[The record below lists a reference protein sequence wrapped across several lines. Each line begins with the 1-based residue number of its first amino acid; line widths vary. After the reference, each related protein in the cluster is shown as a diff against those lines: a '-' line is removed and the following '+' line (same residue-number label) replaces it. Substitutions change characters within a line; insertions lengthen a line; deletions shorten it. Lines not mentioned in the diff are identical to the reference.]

1 VSEAAGPE
9 RSTPTYWCPFWADGP
24 SCQCLPVASMSATM
38 HTPPEGLLMLIDCDR
53 CQVRGLA
60 CSDCVVSVL
69 LGEPAHAAELDGA
82 EQQAIDVLAEA
93 GLVPPLRLVVS
104 AGTDE
109 EPGETPPLN
118 LPGVRSAG

>member
-1 VSEAAGPE
+1 
-9 RSTPTYWCPFWADGP
+9 
-24 SCQCLPVASMSATM
+24 
-38 HTPPEGLLMLIDCDR
+38 MLIDCDR

-69 LGEPAHAAELDGA
+69 LGEPAQVAELDRA
-82 EQQAIDVLAEA
+82 EQRAIDVLAEA
-93 GLVPPLRLVVS
+93 GLVPPLRLVVR

-109 EPGETPPLN
+109 EPDKTPRLN

>member
-1 VSEAAGPE
+1 VTT
-9 RSTPTYWCPFWADGP
+9 STR
-24 SCQCLPVASMSATM
+24 
-38 HTPPEGLLMLIDCDR
+38 EGLLMLIDCDR

-69 LGEPAHAAELDGA
+69 LGEPAHVAELDGA
-82 EQQAIDVLAEA
+82 EQRAIDVLAEA
-93 GLVPPLRLVVS
+93 GLVPPLRLVVR

-109 EPGETPPLN
+109 GPDETPRLN